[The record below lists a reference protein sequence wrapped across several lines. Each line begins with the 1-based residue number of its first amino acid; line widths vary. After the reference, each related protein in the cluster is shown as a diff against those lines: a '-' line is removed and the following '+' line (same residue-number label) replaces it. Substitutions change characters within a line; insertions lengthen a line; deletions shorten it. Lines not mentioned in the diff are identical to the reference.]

1 MVTILNE
8 IITIIY
14 GLLGIG
20 VIILIHELGHFIFAK
35 IFGVKVETFSIGF
48 GKGLIKFKR
57 DDTVYQIGYLPFGG
71 YCKLAGEEPESNR
84 EPYEYEFYAKS
95 AFKRLIIV
103 FAGPFMNYLSGV
115 IFFIIVLI
123 MGVSFETYSN
133 KILVLNELEF
143 KNKKII
149 SPAKQYGL
157 KDGDEIIEIEKKPIK
172 FYKEITREIIS
183 RGDENFVNIKV
194 KRGNKILDLKVKP
207 VIIPE
212 MGLSVIGII
221 PYISNEIEVVVT
233 NTPAYFKGLKPKDK
247 IIKIDNIRT
256 LNYKDIKLL
265 LAERGGKVVN
275 FTILRD
281 GIERNFTIKL
291 SNINGSGFLGVG
303 FKGENKI
310 FIDNEKS
317 ILKAIYNGWK
327 RANGALGDVLYSL
340 RTIIRGKVMAS
351 KAVAGPLRII
361 QITGEYTKKGGVSSF
376 LTILGALSI
385 TLAFFNLLPIPAV
398 DGSFILIFLLETII
412 RKKINYNV
420 IKIVQRVGFIIII
433 LLTVLILF
441 LDIKNIARPD
451 NNEILSPFQTLISN
465 LNIIGKYKVV

>member
-247 IIKIDNIRT
+247 IIKIYKIIN
-256 LNYKDIKLL
+256 LNNKDIK
-265 LAERGGKVVN
+265 
-275 FTILRD
+275 I
-281 GIERNFTIKL
+281 
-291 SNINGSGFLGVG
+291 
-303 FKGENKI
+303 
-310 FIDNEKS
+310 
-317 ILKAIYNGWK
+317 
-327 RANGALGDVLYSL
+327 
-340 RTIIRGKVMAS
+340 
-351 KAVAGPLRII
+351 
-361 QITGEYTKKGGVSSF
+361 
-376 LTILGALSI
+376 
-385 TLAFFNLLPIPAV
+385 
-398 DGSFILIFLLETII
+398 
-412 RKKINYNV
+412 
-420 IKIVQRVGFIIII
+420 
-433 LLTVLILF
+433 
-441 LDIKNIARPD
+441 
-451 NNEILSPFQTLISN
+451 
-465 LNIIGKYKVV
+465 